1 MDLVRVEYAQTGRSQ
16 STDSMGMRDMQ
27 SRVFESRDQKY
38 LLIKAPPASGKSR
51 ALMFLGL
58 DKLIHQGLDKVIVA
72 VPERSIGASFKETNL
87 TDHGFY
93 ADWRLRPANN
103 LCTEGSEENQG
114 KIDAFRR
121 FLTGGSDEIA
131 DRILVC
137 THATLRFAFG
147 KLHPEAFNNTLLAI
161 DEFHHAS
168 VDGANQLGNMLDQ
181 IMRHSSAHVTAM
193 TGSYFRGDAVPILSA
208 RDEAQFSKVTYTY
221 YEQLNGY
228 RYLKSLGIGYHFY
241 QGRYTEAISKVLD
254 PAKKTIIHI
263 PNVNSRESTKD
274 KYAET
279 DVLIDALGNVR
290 ERERDTGILVIE
302 AQDGRMLRVADLV
315 TDTPERLKVLE
326 YLRTVEDKDEVDII
340 IALGMAKE
348 GFDWPWCEHVL
359 TIGYRNSMTEV
370 VQIIGRAT
378 RDAEGKTH
386 AQFTNLIAQ
395 PDAEDE
401 DVKFAVNNMLKAITV
416 SLLMEQVMAPSFNFR
431 PRQSNEPD
439 QGYGRIEVE
448 GVGGGKPSPEVQ
460 QALDNSDDILT
471 SFLQQDEAIAGVSG
485 QVDAEVLTQ
494 GVLERVI
501 REQGPELS
509 DEDVEQVRRGVVTQ
523 MALRA
528 SGGLYAAE
536 EIPAGAEVINAP
548 GEDDSGSQGAG
559 ADEEIGQEGT
569 SEETPPAEPAPKI
582 IPGPEARE
590 QAEAKGVGSKDFIKV
605 SDKFVHIESLN
616 MDLID
621 QINPFQ
627 GAYEI
632 LSKSVTPHVL
642 KTIRDEIHGNRVAMS
657 EEEATILWPK
667 VKAFI
672 RDKGREPDE
681 HATDPME
688 QRYAEC
694 LTWLRRRKRER
705 AQQASGA

>member
-1 MDLVRVEYAQTGRSQ
+1 MTMDLVRVEYAQTGRSQ

-27 SRVFESRDQKY
+27 SRVFESRDQQY

-58 DKLIHQGLDKVIVA
+58 DKLINQGMDKVIVA
-72 VPERSIGASFKETNL
+72 VPERSIGASFKDTDL
-87 TDHGFY
+87 TDHGFF

-103 LCTEGSEENQG
+103 LCTEGGDENQG
-114 KIDAFRR
+114 KINAFRR
-121 FLTGGSDEIA
+121 FLEADAEEIA

-147 KLHPEAFNNTLLAI
+147 KLHPSAFNNTLLAI

-181 IMRHSSAHVTAM
+181 IMRHSTAHVTAM

-208 RDEAQFSKVTYTY
+208 QDEGSFGKVTYTY

-228 RYLKSLGIGYHFY
+228 KYLKSLGIGYHFY
-241 QGRYTEAISKVLD
+241 QGRYTEAINKVLD

-279 DVLIDALGNVR
+279 DVLIDVLGHVR
-290 ERERDTGILVIE
+290 ERETDTGILVIE
-302 AQDGRMLRVADLV
+302 GQDGRMLRVADLV
-315 TDTPERLKVLE
+315 TDTPRRLEVLE
-326 YLRTVEDKDEVDII
+326 YLRTVEDKDDIDII

-431 PRQSNEPD
+431 PRQRNEPD

-471 SFLQQDEAIAGVSG
+471 YFLQQNEAIAGVSG

-501 REQGPELS
+501 KEQSPNLS

-536 EIPAGAEVINAP
+536 EIPEGAKVINAP
-548 GEDDSGSQGAG
+548 GDGDSGSQEASTG
-559 ADEEIGQEGT
+559 DQEGPGD
-569 SEETPPAEPAPKI
+569 EHAPEPAPKI
-582 IPGPEARE
+582 IPGPGARE

-621 QINPFQ
+621 QVNPFQ

-632 LSKSVTPHVL
+632 LSKSVTPSVL